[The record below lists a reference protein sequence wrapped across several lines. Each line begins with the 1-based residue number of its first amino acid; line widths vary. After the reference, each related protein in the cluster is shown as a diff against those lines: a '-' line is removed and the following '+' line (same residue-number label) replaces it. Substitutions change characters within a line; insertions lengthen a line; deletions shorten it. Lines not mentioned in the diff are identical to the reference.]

1 MESSIEASN
10 DITSEKDAVANLND
24 QIDEL
29 KRELDAVKKKLQ
41 KAEFERDS
49 ARKSV
54 ENLKSEVK
62 ELSKKLH
69 EERKR
74 NAEGTRKNGNAVQ
87 SNDSINGKFISASNL
102 GCGHSSFYPHPLCA
116 PPYPL
121 LRMLPAHEWEVPS
134 FSSKK
139 PKKFGLLCQRALK
152 QN

>member
-1 MESSIEASN
+1 MDVTESKLESSIEASS
-10 DITSEKDAVANLND
+10 DITSEKDAVANLNN

-74 NAEGTRKNGNAVQ
+74 NAEGTRKNGNAVR
-87 SNDSINGKFISASNL
+87 SNDSINSKFISADFPFL
-102 GCGHSSFYPHPLCA
+102 TAL
-116 PPYPL
+116 PYPL
-121 LRMLPAHEWEVPS
+121 LRMLPAYEWEVPS

-152 QN
+152 KN

>member
-1 MESSIEASN
+1 MDVTESKLESSIEASS
-10 DITSEKDAVANLND
+10 DITSQKDAVANLNN

-29 KRELDAVKKKLQ
+29 KRELDAARKKLQ

-74 NAEGTRKNGNAVQ
+74 NAEGTRKNSNAVR
-87 SNDSINGKFISASNL
+87 SNDSINSKFISADCCTADKW
-102 GCGHSSFYPHPLCA
+102 GCGHSNFFPHPRTPCLGCCR
-116 PPYPL
+116 L
-121 LRMLPAHEWEVPS
+121 MNGR
-134 FSSKK
+134 F
-139 PKKFGLLCQRALK
+139 
-152 QN
+152 